1 MPSAMLERADDPYC
15 GSPPDPSNLMA
26 AWNLDPFLIV
36 ALAFGLVVG
45 WSAIAGRDAGSR
57 RRWLVASFAVL
68 AITFLSPICALS
80 SALFS
85 VRVVHHMLLV
95 AVAAPLAALAF
106 PARKAVSPRWLGA
119 ATLAHI
125 LTLWIWHAPQPY
137 AYALSSDV
145 AYWVMELTLMAAA
158 FAFWR
163 GVLGPRGASAPAL
176 FAHLT
181 VIVQMGL
188 LGALITFAPA
198 PLYAQ
203 HLLTTAPF
211 GLSALE
217 DQQLAGLVMWV
228 PALVPYLL
236 AALSGIVRLVD
247 GEDAREGSAA

>member
-1 MPSAMLERADDPYC
+1 MLERADDPYC
-15 GSPPDPSNLMA
+15 GSPPVPADLLT
-26 AWNLDPFLIV
+26 AWNLDPALIAVMGLGFAASLVAIHRSGIDVARRRAWLISGFLV
-36 ALAFGLVVG
+36 LALAF
-45 WSAIAGRDAGSR
+45 
-57 RRWLVASFAVL
+57 
-68 AITFLSPICALS
+68 LSPLCALS

-85 VRVVHHMLLV
+85 ARVVHHMLLV
-95 AVAAPLAALAF
+95 AVAAPMLAIAL
-106 PARKAVSPRWLGA
+106 PARAPVGAGWLGV

-125 LTLWIWHAPQPY
+125 LTLWVWHAPQPY
-137 AYALSSDV
+137 AFALSSDL
-145 AYWVMELTLMAAA
+145 AYWIMEGTLMAAA

-163 GVLGPRGASAPAL
+163 GVLAPCSPMASVL

-203 HLLTTAPF
+203 HFLATTPF
-211 GLSALE
+211 GLTALE
-217 DQQLAGLVMWV
+217 DQQVAGLVMWV

-236 AALSGIVRLVD
+236 AALSGVIRLVG